1 MPIWMYIDRFHV
13 AREIRDCLKDHPRY
27 RTIQKKLAL
36 FDEHGL
42 LTELHS
48 AVGTLGE
55 EKKEKQL
62 EGLIQRIESMPGC
75 LSDYRKWLREKGI
88 DTTGMRPM
96 GSAEGTMHVF
106 AKRVKDGRSWCETG
120 IQAFLHVMVAVKDG
134 LTIQTRRGEIVIEE
148 EKRETKRF
156 TLVKKAV
163 KNAEQR

>member
-1 MPIWMYIDRFHV
+1 M
-13 AREIRDCLKDHPRY
+13 
-27 RTIQKKLAL
+27 
-36 FDEHGL
+36 
-42 LTELHS
+42 HS

-106 AKRVKDGRSWCETG
+106 AKRVKDGRSWCEAG

-148 EKRETKRF
+148 EKRETKRS

-163 KNAEQR
+163 KNAGTKVVELVRGNIRYLQQSCGTPIYEVLKVLKGI